1 MANPLS
7 MAVKSGIRMNDR
19 IGDLFAKI
27 GTSSHPNGDV
37 LTDYD
42 IARLSLEAA
51 LAREEPLPAVRAVM
65 SNLRKQLNSDVGAV
79 FNDAVA
85 LGEDE
90 SRRQMS
96 FYQVKPRTSIVL
108 TEQKN
113 TVVETVM
120 SRFDA
125 QAAAIT
131 ALVLSGADHSQI
143 IGDEERTGILSSG
156 EITGAAAYWGTYL
169 VWTAFDAMV
178 TSATQTEEATFQK
191 QAVAAIDSR
200 TTDCC
205 LRVHGQIV
213 ELDEPFHLT
222 GTPRFADDM
231 DWPGFHWYCRT
242 SGVLYQPEF
251 DDGLT
256 DKMQEGST
264 FFLEEREKGNN
275 PDNNPVDAFK

>member
-1 MANPLS
+1 MPNPLEK
-7 MAVKSGIRMNDR
+7 AVKSGIRMNDR
-19 IGDLFAKI
+19 IGDLFARI
-27 GTSSHPNGDV
+27 GTSAHPRGEV

-42 IARLSLEAA
+42 IARLSLESA
-51 LAREEPLPAVRAVM
+51 LAKEIPLPAVREVLR
-65 SNLRKQLNSDVGAV
+65 NLRRQLNADVTGV
-79 FNDAVA
+79 LNEAVA

-90 SRRQMS
+90 ASRQLR
-96 FYQVKPRTSIVL
+96 FYNTRPRGSIRL
-108 TEQKN
+108 TEQSN
-113 TVVETVM
+113 SALEATM
-120 SRFDA
+120 SQFDA

-131 ALVLSGADHSQI
+131 ALVLSQADPAQI
-143 IGDEERTGILSSG
+143 IGDEDRTGILSSG
-156 EITGAAAYWGTYL
+156 IVTTAAAYWATHL
-169 VWTAFDAMV
+169 VWNAFDTQV
-178 TSATQTEEATFQK
+178 TSQEEVFQK
-191 QAVAAIDSR
+191 QAVAALDAR

-205 LRVHGQIV
+205 LRVHGQVV

-231 DWPGFHWYCRT
+231 DWPAFHWYCRT

-264 FFLEEREKGNN
+264 FFLDERAAGKS